1 MGRPSTPFGD
11 STGSGQ
17 PDESVGPAHAY
28 KQLATVGVRN
38 VDGYNALAA
47 SEQSSR
53 ASMGRELKFIPHIVI
68 IIDELADLM
77 MVARNEVEEYI
88 IRLAQMARAVG
99 MHLVLATQRPSVN
112 VITGIIKANFP
123 SRIAFQVS
131 SKVDSRTIL
140 DINGAEA
147 LMGRGDMLYSP
158 GGVKPFRIQGAFVS
172 DAEVERLTDYIRD
185 QERDGHWWTAK
196 YTKDQGADH
205 GALFCTFNAHGDA
218 DRARC
223 HFRDIRGRVP
233 DRFEIIN
240 AVTRPHQI
248 RDLPGG

>member
-1 MGRPSTPFGD
+1 
-11 STGSGQ
+11 
-17 PDESVGPAHAY
+17 
-28 KQLATVGVRN
+28 
-38 VDGYNALAA
+38 GYNALLNDKTP
-47 SEQSSR
+47 SKKTI
-53 ASMGRELKFIPHIVI
+53 GRELKFLPHIVI

-77 MVARNEVEEYI
+77 MVAKNEVEEYI

-158 GGVKPFRIQGAFVS
+158 GGAKPFRIQGCFVS
-172 DAEVERLTDYIRD
+172 DAEVERL
-185 QERDGHWWTAK
+185 
-196 YTKDQGADH
+196 AD
-205 GALFCTFNAHGDA
+205 F
-218 DRARC
+218 
-223 HFRDIRGRVP
+223 IRGQEKARYEKE
-233 DRFEIIN
+233 DFE
-240 AVTRPHQI
+240 ARPTPAE
-248 RDLPGG
+248 RAKANLEMGEDPAEDDAPLSASAFSELSAEGRAGMAPLTPADM